1 MSRPIVVIPSCT
13 KLIEGNIFDSVGR
26 QYSTAIAE
34 VAECQ
39 PLLIPLGASMT
50 DIGAVLEIADAIL
63 LSGSRS
69 NVAPEHYGT
78 DETLRPEAAEQRY
91 RDRVRLH
98 SPFGVPLHAEA
109 ERGVVRTA
117 HSFNQS
123 VFGESFRF

>member
-50 DIGAVLEIADAIL
+50 DVGAVLEIVIDGLTAETVRAAMRAALHAAIEVGPANGLLGITAGNYGGTLGPHQFHLRHL
-63 LSGSRS
+63 LS
-69 NVAPEHYGT
+69 
-78 DETLRPEAAEQRY
+78 
-91 RDRVRLH
+91 
-98 SPFGVPLHAEA
+98 
-109 ERGVVRTA
+109 
-117 HSFNQS
+117 
-123 VFGESFRF
+123 